1 MKWNLRVTVFL
12 LVLALTLMAFPNAPA
27 TAAATKSPFGTV
39 FQDVSPIYNVAPD
52 KAFTI
57 KLKLGKDFYGSYSIE
72 ECFGVF
78 ADREATQ
85 DLFADIKYDKKTNTI
100 TIKPSTFSEG
110 AYVRK
115 GIDSTSKHTW
125 GGLQKYYLIINQ
137 DVNAKKVTKLKTPK
151 RIMFTVSSPAE
162 VPNIAPKLNPDG
174 NYKLQWDAVKGA
186 SKYKVYRGDRFG
198 MELLAQT
205 TNPEFVL
212 TEEKYNG
219 TSMNTLVD
227 GYEYAVTAVVGSK
240 ESRLSNILNTEELEE
255 TAVIGLGIETK
266 LKYYSDDAESILD
279 LPRTATVETRKWTQ
293 GIGYAKKQLPIVWDF
308 RHPIDFHEEDGPFSS
323 TFTYYEYGG
332 KVLGTTFVIK
342 ARYDVKPTEA
352 EIAEFEKGST
362 NIGAQD
368 VEDKI
373 KIDSVPDGPADTN
386 TKPSDIT
393 QSAQTKPPAKPQPA
407 GGLEKA
413 IADGMLARNTS
424 INLSAFPEAGD
435 SDVLKD
441 TLMKV
446 IVQYPYIL
454 DEQEFG
460 YDYKKKSLIVKYSSE
475 SKATITQMQN
485 ELKAKVKSVVGSII
499 TKGMSAEQKEQA
511 IHDWLIQNGTY
522 QDAVLDAYES
532 GTSLNDIAEEFPNAF
547 NAYGILVDGIGVC
560 QSYAEAFKLL
570 ADEAGLPAVVMTGKL
585 GNVPHAWNMVQLDGT
600 WYHVDVTNNDG
611 EDAVPYATY
620 NTNDAFMASNY
631 SFDKDFALDKDLPK
645 FASTKTTYD
654 YYAKLGQMANSE
666 SELRDMIKK
675 GFESNATFYI
685 KVTPNMTNE
694 EVYDELK
701 DVYENSDISGS
712 IRYGRMFNVLVVLI
726 E

>member
-12 LVLALTLMAFPNAPA
+12 LVLALTLAAFPNAPA
-27 TAAATKSPFGTV
+27 SAAATESPFGTV

-57 KLKLGKDFYGSYSIE
+57 KLKLGKEPFDAWSIE
-72 ECFGVF
+72 DYFGVYG
-78 ADREATQ
+78 DREATQ
-85 DLFADIKYDKKTNTI
+85 SLYANVKYDPKNNTI
-100 TIKPSTFSEG
+100 TIKPSTSI
-110 AYVRK
+110 K
-115 GIDSTSKHTW
+115 GPYSRNGVDSTSKNTW
-125 GGLQKYYLIINQ
+125 GGLQKYYLIINH

-162 VPNIAPKLNPDG
+162 IPNITAKLNPDG

-186 SKYKVYRGDRFG
+186 SKYKVYAGTR
-198 MELLAQT
+198 LLGVDLEAET
-205 TNPEFVL
+205 TKPEFVL
-212 TEEKYNG
+212 TQEEYAG
-219 TSMNTLVD
+219 AVMNTLVN
-227 GYEYAVTAVVGSK
+227 GSEFAVTAVVGGK
-240 ESRLSNILNTEELEE
+240 ESRLSNIINTEELKE
-255 TAVIGLGIETK
+255 TAINGLDINQK
-266 LKYYSDDAESILD
+266 RFYSTDDAETIFD
-279 LPRTATVETRKWTQ
+279 LPRTATVYTQ
-293 GIGYAKKQLPIVWDF
+293 KFVQGVGRVTKQLPVVWDF
-308 RHPIDFHEEDGPFSS
+308 RHPIDSTEESY
-323 TFTYYEYGG
+323 FTSYDYAGR
-332 KVLGTTFVIK
+332 VLGTAFVLEATF
-342 ARYDVKPTEA
+342 YTKPTEA

-373 KIDSVPDGPADTN
+373 KIDSVPDGPADTS

-413 IADGMLARNTS
+413 IADGMLARNTT

-570 ADEAGLPAVVMTGKL
+570 ADETGLPAVVMTGKL
-585 GNVPHAWNMVQLDGT
+585 GNVPHAWNMVQLDGA

-631 SFDKDFALDKDLPK
+631 SFDNDFALDKDLPK

-654 YYAKLGQMANSE
+654 YYAKLGQMANNK

-694 EVYDELK
+694 EVYNDLK

>member
-1 MKWNLRVTVFL
+1 MKWNLRVTIFL
-12 LVLALTLMAFPNAPA
+12 LVIALTLMAFPNAPA
-27 TAAATKSPFGTV
+27 SAAASKSPFGTV

-57 KLKLGKDFYGSYSIE
+57 KLKLGKEPFDAWLIE
-72 ECFGVF
+72 DYFGVY

-85 DLFADIKYDKKTNTI
+85 SLHASIKYDSKKNTI
-100 TIKPSTFSEG
+100 TIKPSTSIDG
-110 AYVRK
+110 PYIRK
-115 GIDSTSKHTW
+115 GVDTPKKTW
-125 GGLQKYYLIINQ
+125 GGLQKYYLIINH

-162 VPNIAPKLNPDG
+162 IPNVTTKLNPDG

-186 SKYKVYRGDRFG
+186 SKYKVYAGYDSIG
-198 MELLAQT
+198 VELEAET
-205 TNPEFVL
+205 TNTEFVL
-212 TEEKYNG
+212 TQEKY
-219 TSMNTLVD
+219 SEFAMNTLVN
-227 GYEYAVTAVVGSK
+227 GYDFAVTAVVGGK
-240 ESRLSNILNTEELEE
+240 ESRLSNIINTEELKETAINGIDIDEE
-255 TAVIGLGIETK
+255 TLYSPDEAET
-266 LKYYSDDAESILD
+266 ILD
-279 LPRTATVETRKWTQ
+279 LPRTVTVRTQ
-293 GIGYAKKQLPIVWDF
+293 KYLGGGDYVKKQLPVVWDF
-308 RHPIDFHEEDGPFSS
+308 RNPVKSIEEGNYTVYD
-323 TFTYYEYGG
+323 YEG

-342 ARYDVKPTEA
+342 AYFYTKPTEA

-368 VEDKI
+368 VKDKI
-373 KIDSVPDGPADTN
+373 KIDSVPDGPADTT

-413 IADGMLARNTS
+413 IADGMLARNTT

-454 DEQEFG
+454 DEEEFSF
-460 YDYKKKSLIVKYSSE
+460 DYKKKSLLVKYSSA
-475 SKATITQMQN
+475 SKATITQMQKD
-485 ELKAKVKSVVGSII
+485 LKAKVKSVVDSII
-499 TKGMSAEQKEQA
+499 TKGMTDEEKEKA
-511 IHDWLIQNGTY
+511 IHDWLLQNGTY
-522 QDAVLDAYES
+522 QDSVLDAYES
-532 GTSLNDIAEEFPNAF
+532 GTSLEDIAEEFPNAF

-570 ADEAGLPAVVMTGKL
+570 ADEAGLPVVVMTGKL
-585 GNVPHAWNMVQLDGT
+585 GNVPHAWNMVQLDGA

-611 EDAVPYATY
+611 DDAIPYATY

-631 SFDKDFALDKDLPK
+631 SFDKDFALDKDIPK

-654 YYAKLGQMANSE
+654 YYAKLGQMADSE
-666 SELRDMIKK
+666 SELTEMITA
-675 GFESNATFYI
+675 GFESNQTFYI
-685 KVTPNMTNE
+685 KVTPNMSNDA
-694 EVYDELK
+694 VYDELI
-701 DVYENSDISGS
+701 DVYEELGLDSSF
-712 IRYGRMFNVLVVLI
+712 RYGRMFNVLVVLI